1 MKAIV
6 LTPARATRVASIFA
20 FTVILATLAGLP
32 AGASAGDQIRA
43 DGSAGANTG
52 GGTSTGAGASADADS
67 GRCSLWIDLYTGEPT
82 SFTDI
87 LDDLHQVRVIYL
99 GEGHTLERHHRIQAD
114 VVNGLADRG
123 DTLVLG
129 LEMLET
135 YMQPEV
141 DRYWKG
147 EIPFDTLAA
156 RVNWSKRWGNYA
168 QYREPM
174 EAARRR
180 GFPILALNARREVV
194 HQVGMEGLEKLPAED
209 RAQLPAEIVFN
220 QPMYEA
226 QMNTVLQ
233 VHAKA
238 MGMPGLLQTMY
249 QAQVVRD
256 ETMANTLA
264 EFLKSD
270 AGRGRRAI
278 VILGAGH
285 CQQGMGTPSRV
296 RRRIPGITDRIIVM
310 SQSGDVELSEAE
322 RKLASGV
329 EITHAQLGHLQ
340 APLADYLHVM
350 NLRP

>member
-6 LTPARATRVASIFA
+6 VTPSLGTRLASLLAIAVILASASVPPARAAE
-20 FTVILATLAGLP
+20 AGVE
-32 AGASAGDQIRA
+32 
-43 DGSAGANTG
+43 
-52 GGTSTGAGASADADS
+52 ADS
-67 GRCSLWIDLYTGEPT
+67 ARCSLWIDLYTGEPA
-82 SFTDI
+82 SFAEI
-87 LDDLHQVRVIYL
+87 LDDLHQARVIYL

-114 VVNGLADRG
+114 VISGLADRG
-123 DTLVLG
+123 DSLVLG

-147 EIPFDTLAA
+147 EIPFDTLATH
-156 RVNWSKRWGNYA
+156 VNWGKRWRNYE
-168 QYREPM
+168 QYREPI

-180 GFPILALNARREVV
+180 GIPILALNARREVV
-194 HQVGMEGLEKLPAED
+194 HAVGMEGLDKLPAAD
-209 RAQLPAEIVFN
+209 RAQLPAEIVFD

-238 MGMPGLLQTMY
+238 MGAPGLVKTMY

-256 ETMANTLA
+256 ETMASTLA
-264 EFLKSD
+264 EYLQSD
-270 AGRGRRAI
+270 TGRGRRAV

-285 CQQGMGTPSRV
+285 CQQGMGTPFRV

-322 RKLASGV
+322 KKLASDV
-329 EITHAQLGHLQ
+329 EITHSQLGHLQ
-340 APLADYLHVM
+340 APLADYLHIVR
-350 NLRP
+350 LRP

>member
-1 MKAIV
+1 MG
-6 LTPARATRVASIFA
+6 ATFPLRG
-20 FTVILATLAGLP
+20 AGLIGNDENGKWIRDLC
-32 AGASAGDQIRA
+32 AKNKIDTASLLTT
-43 DGSAGANTG
+43 N
-52 GGTSTGAGASADADS
+52 DA
-67 GRCSLWIDLYTGEPT
+67 PT
-82 SFTDI
+82 SFTDV

-114 VVNGLADRG
+114 VVNGLAERG

-156 RVNWSKRWGNYA
+156 RINWSKRWGNYA

-194 HQVGMEGLEKLPAED
+194 HQVGMQGLDQLPAED
-209 RAQLPAEIVFN
+209 RTQLPTEIIFD

-322 RKLASGV
+322 KKLASGV

-340 APLADYLHVM
+340 APLADYLHIVS
-350 NLRP
+350 LRP

>member
-1 MKAIV
+1 MKATI
-6 LTPARATRVASIFA
+6 LTPARASCVASIFA
-20 FTVILATLAGLP
+20 VTVVLAALGSLP
-32 AGASAGDQIRA
+32 AGAGDTADAG
-43 DGSAGANTG
+43 T
-52 GGTSTGAGASADADS
+52 DADS

-82 SFTDI
+82 SFADV
-87 LDDLHQVRVIYL
+87 LEDLHQARVIYL
-99 GEGHTLERHHRIQAD
+99 GEGHTLQRHHRIQAD
-114 VVNGLADRG
+114 VVNGLAERG
-123 DTLVLG
+123 DTLVLC

-135 YMQPEV
+135 YMQPDV

-194 HQVGMEGLEKLPAED
+194 HRVGMQGLDRLPAED
-209 RAQLPAEIVFN
+209 RTQLPTEIVFD

-256 ETMANTLA
+256 ETMADTLA

-296 RRRIPGITDRIIVM
+296 RRRIPGITDRIVIM
-310 SQSGDVELSEAE
+310 SQSGDVVLSEAE
-322 RKLASGV
+322 KKLASGV

-340 APLADYLHVM
+340 ASLADYLHVVS
-350 NLRP
+350 LKP